1 MPCAE
6 GDRSGVLDPKNEGWG
21 SHDSG
26 GRRVRNNKETDAF
39 KLRGS
44 SGTPN
49 PTKLAEIT
57 ANPRRAGV
65 PQNE

>member
-6 GDRSGVLDPKNEGWG
+6 GDRSGVLDPKNEGCG

-49 PTKLAEIT
+49 PTV
-57 ANPRRAGV
+57 ANV
-65 PQNE
+65 KFTS